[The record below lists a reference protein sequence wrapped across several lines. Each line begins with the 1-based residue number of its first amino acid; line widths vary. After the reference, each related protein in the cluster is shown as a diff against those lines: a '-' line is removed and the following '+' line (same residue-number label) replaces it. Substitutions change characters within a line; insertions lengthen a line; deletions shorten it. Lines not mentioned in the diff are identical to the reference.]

1 MFKYHIVLYQP
12 EIPPNTGNAGRLAVA
27 TDSVLH
33 LIRPLGFSIE
43 AKEVRRAGL
52 DYWKH
57 VQLME
62 HDSFEA
68 FLQWRAE
75 FESNTPLF
83 LIETVQAQSLYKT
96 KIPNRAIFLFGKE
109 TTGLPKTIL
118 DQFPNQVYDL
128 PMYSPHIR
136 SLNLA
141 NTVSIVLYEA
151 IRQQL
156 V

>member
-1 MFKYHIVLYQP
+1 VFKYHIVLYQP

-68 FLQWRAE
+68 FFA
-75 FESNTPLF
+75 
-83 LIETVQAQSLYKT
+83 VAC
-96 KIPNRAIFLFGKE
+96 
-109 TTGLPKTIL
+109 
-118 DQFPNQVYDL
+118 
-128 PMYSPHIR
+128 
-136 SLNLA
+136 
-141 NTVSIVLYEA
+141 
-151 IRQQL
+151 
-156 V
+156 